1 MRIDIRSTIFDVVFL
16 NAVEKVS
23 KIEVEFWR
31 WSVNVK
37 TFETS
42 RDMTIIIISIIII
55 IVRDKNKAFPFRKGI
70 EPGFMHLT
78 RIYNEILMKIINKRD
93 KKPNTKVT
101 HSRENVDRSEM

>member
-1 MRIDIRSTIFDVVFL
+1 
-16 NAVEKVS
+16 
-23 KIEVEFWR
+23 
-31 WSVNVK
+31 
-37 TFETS
+37 
-42 RDMTIIIISIIII
+42 MTIIIIIIIIII

-93 KKPNTKVT
+93 KKPNTKVFEAHFFIYIQGSVTHLIVT